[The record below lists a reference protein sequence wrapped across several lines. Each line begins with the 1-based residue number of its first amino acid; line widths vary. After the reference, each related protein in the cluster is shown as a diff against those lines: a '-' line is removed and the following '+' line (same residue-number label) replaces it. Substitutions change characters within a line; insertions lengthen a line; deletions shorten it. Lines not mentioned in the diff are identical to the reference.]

1 MSKVIAFPGPRRA
14 AFPTCGALALDPAYI
29 EEFPQEELTPRHDV
43 EVIAFPGAWQ
53 ENQPEESRKTKT
65 RLGVAPKFS
74 EIFSTTCDI
83 PPLFYFVEL
92 PLVDARFDWD
102 IRAGPNY
109 ILAELNAANQ
119 VVATYV
125 PTRTQDDVIVKQN
138 LTLNKTAIYSDFNAN
153 LPTKT
158 VRDEVGNVIETLESP
173 EPYGA
178 MQTTGAIDHTRF
190 QGKMQD
196 PVTGFY
202 YFHQRWYDPQAR
214 RFVSQDP
221 APVDEFQPDKI
232 HRYAAFGLNPVQ
244 NVDPMGADHLA
255 AWKYNQV
262 TTARNASQLD
272 ATITHNHL
280 RDLRVELSA
289 LKSELLRIPTSN
301 PACNEFKNWILS
313 KQPELRHSEERWW
326 FWWKYGRH
334 LGMPRPDFSLA
345 TADIDFVA
353 TKGFWWA
360 PGFEKCHPFEVPW
373 AFDVAQ
379 SQYNSFLWNLNVGS
393 LAVLGSSAGASGVGL
408 AIGAGVEAYGAYQ
421 ALNRLTKYQE
431 LALSFGRLGVVPG
444 GGLGAHEGGWWR
456 GHTLLKHVG
465 LTQSQ
470 LATRIAQEG
479 LPRGASS
486 FTNIATAEHA
496 IIATIS
502 ANQSLITPW
511 LAGGARSLT
520 LFHTTPFT
528 AGIHLAPGA
537 SAVTAASRV
546 KLLLYRDPASS
557 IGYRIFTSYLLP

>member
-158 VRDEVGNVIETLESP
+158 VRDEFGNVIETLESP

-178 MQTTGAIDHTRF
+178 MQSPSDIDHTRF
-190 QGKMQD
+190 QGKMLD

-202 YFHQRWYDPQAR
+202 YFRNRWYDPQAR

-221 APVDEFQPDKI
+221 TPVDEFQPDKI
-232 HRYAAFGLNPVQ
+232 HRYAAFGLNPIS
-244 NVDPMGADHLA
+244 NVDPMGTDHISQA
-255 AWKYNQV
+255 KYNQIR
-262 TTARNASQLD
+262 AEASSDVWANLAFQ
-272 ATITHNHL
+272 NVW
-280 RDLRVELSA
+280 DLTRELFALQGELSV
-289 LKSELLRIPTSN
+289 IPTSD
-301 PACNEFKNWILS
+301 PKCTPWKNWIVA
-313 KQPELRHSEERWW
+313 KQTELRAHEDWW
-326 FWWKYGRH
+326 YIWWKWGRMWGWPAQH
-334 LGMPRPDFSLA
+334 HR
-345 TADIDFVA
+345 TADPEYIGLLNFEWVDEH
-353 TKGFWWA
+353 
-360 PGFEKCHPFEVPW
+360 EKCLPTFGEQ
-373 AFDVAQ
+373 FME
-379 SQYNSFLWNLNVGS
+379 
-393 LAVLGSSAGASGVGL
+393 SADDF
-408 AIGAGVEAYGAYQ
+408 
-421 ALNRLTKYQE
+421 ALNWAMSMGTGG
-431 LALSFGRLGVVPG
+431 LSVSGRLGSMKLREIKG
-444 GGLGAHEGGWWR
+444 GGGIAIPKNIRLGQVVTLAGKAGR
-456 GHTLLKHVG
+456 GF
-465 LTQSQ
+465 
-470 LATRIAQEG
+470 
-479 LPRGASS
+479 SS
-486 FTNIATAEHA
+486 FDAFKRVYGGRSGYQWHHLILQKPQNITAFGPQA
-496 IIATIS
+496 IHSTRNLVNIS
-502 ANQSLITPW
+502 TPLHNQISGFFNQIREEIT
-511 LAGGARSLT
+511 GSTT
-520 LFHTTPFT
+520 LRIHQWIVNKPLEFQLKFGQEVLQKVR
-528 AGIHLAPGA
+528 AGIWP
-537 SAVTAASRV
+537 
-546 KLLLYRDPASS
+546 
-557 IGYRIFTSYLLP
+557 